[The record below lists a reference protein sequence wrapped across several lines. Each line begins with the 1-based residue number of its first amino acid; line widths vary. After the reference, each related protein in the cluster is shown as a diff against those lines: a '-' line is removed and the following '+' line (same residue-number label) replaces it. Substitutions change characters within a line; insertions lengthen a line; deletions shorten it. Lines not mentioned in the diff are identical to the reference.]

1 MTIYRLHVEGHPQ
14 AKGSMTCVGKRGKVQ
29 HQVLESDPTGEKK
42 RWRRKLTDGAR
53 LLARRIGQPLDGPL
67 IVGALV
73 VLERPKSVRLQ
84 LPTSQRSGDI
94 DKLLRAALDCLTDA
108 GVIVDD
114 SRVIATPAAKVYDLG
129 RPPGITL
136 YVGEMTH
143 DALPKIWAHMV
154 AAAPEL
160 AAERLV

>member
-1 MTIYRLHVEGHPQ
+1 MTIYRLHVTGRPQ
-14 AKGSMTCVGKRGKVQ
+14 PKGSMTCIGKRGKVK
-29 HQVLESDPTGEKK
+29 HQVIESDETGEKR
-42 RWRRKLTDGAR
+42 RWRDKLTAGAEN
-53 LLARRIGQPLDGPL
+53 LAKHIGKPLDGPL
-67 IVGALV
+67 VVGALV
-73 VLERPKSVRLQ
+73 VLERPRSVRLE
-84 LPTSQRSGDI
+84 LPISQRSGDI

-114 SRVIATPAAKVYDLG
+114 SRVIATPTAKVYDLG

-160 AAERLV
+160 GAERLV